1 MKFKSSKPIAHL
13 IEIYK
18 KYNFRKKNKVTIEIH
33 ATDHCNLKCSSCS
46 HYSPLAKPKFA
57 DLVVLQ
63 ESLKKL
69 SPFEET
75 IKKIRV
81 VGGEPLLNKQICQIF
96 EIVHKYC
103 PNVQL
108 EMTTNGILIPKIDK
122 SFFSFFREYDI
133 LINITQYPLK
143 KDVYENIED
152 ILIKE
157 QVKYNLSTLES
168 TLNKWN
174 KIKLHECKFPV
185 LKSKIHF
192 LKKSQCDRMCI
203 QLVEDRLFPCNVSAY
218 SYILNNAFGTKFIHR
233 KDDYL
238 EIDKI
243 KSSKDIRKLL
253 YKSHP
258 FCSYHYQRFNHYN
271 WRPSQRK
278 KEEWVLD

>member
-1 MKFKSSKPIAHL
+1 MYINRL
-13 IEIYK
+13 IEVCK
-18 KYNFRKKNKVTIEIH
+18 KYYFRKWNKVTIEVH
-33 ATDHCNLKCSSCS
+33 ASDHCNLSCSSCS
-46 HYSPLAKPKFA
+46 HYAPIAKPKFA
-57 DLVVLQ
+57 DLEILK

-69 SPFEET
+69 SPFADT
-75 IKKIRV
+75 IKRFRV
-81 VGGEPLLNKQICQIF
+81 VGGEPLLNTQICRIF
-96 EIVHKYC
+96 EIANKYL

-108 EMTTNGILIPKIDK
+108 EMTTNGILLPKMNPD
-122 SFFSFFREYDI
+122 FFDFFRKYDI
-133 LINITQYPLK
+133 MINVTQYPINK
-143 KDVYENIED
+143 EEIYKNIEK
-152 ILIKE
+152 ILQKE
-157 QVKYNLSTLES
+157 KVKYDLSTLES

-174 KIKLHECKFPV
+174 KIKLHKCSFPV
-185 LKSKIHF
+185 LKSKIYF
-192 LKKSQCDRMCI
+192 LKKSQCNRMCI
-203 QLVEDRLFPCNVSAY
+203 QLVGDRLFPCNVSAY
-218 SYILNNAFGTKFIHR
+218 VYILNNAFGTKFIHR